1 MEVLR
6 LYGEDGKDVWRD
18 VEPDEELQHEL
29 RQLVAKRDELALRL
43 EAYNKMIARKEQ
55 EIIAENQRRL
65 L

>member
-1 MEVLR
+1 MR